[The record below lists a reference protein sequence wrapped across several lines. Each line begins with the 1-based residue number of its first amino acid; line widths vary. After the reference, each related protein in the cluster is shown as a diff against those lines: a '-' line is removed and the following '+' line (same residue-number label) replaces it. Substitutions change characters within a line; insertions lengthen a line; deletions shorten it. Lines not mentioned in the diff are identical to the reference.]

1 MGGGQW
7 STLLFGRI
15 MRQMQDRYIRIIIS
29 VLLIFT
35 AAREICAQQLDST
48 VRNALDA
55 RLSEYFA
62 AIEREGADVQ
72 KEECDFL
79 IDTCKD
85 SLMRQHVALSIYDHY
100 VSSKVMGAEAVA
112 IHVFDNWFAT
122 GKVKM
127 RNDSEMMAA
136 RVFTEFNRMSLIGE
150 DAPELTLFD
159 FAGKPVDIFGDDRS
173 GRYSILYFY
182 DSSCAT
188 CKLQTILLRNL
199 LQDEDFPVDMY
210 AVYAAGNKSDWKAYV
225 DDQLTINAENVNVF
239 HLWDPEISSDF
250 QRKYGVVMTPRLF
263 LIGPDGRII
272 GRSLD
277 AQALSQMF
285 HMIFDEV
292 ELEYGSDESVALYDG
307 LFAGSVPSQND
318 VETVSDYIMSS
329 TLEKGDTVMF
339 RQMTGDLLY
348 YLTLQRGEAFKEGL
362 DGLIK
367 GKILSMPSVWK
378 SEDDSLKVVGMA
390 EMYHDLL
397 SKSTPGKT
405 VPDMKLPGVLLS
417 KGKEK
422 AGEFKL
428 RKLRGKDNYIMFV
441 TDGCHVCA
449 AEKAEARVM
458 VAEDRKV
465 RILMVNVDDVLS
477 SDPALASRMFDSFD
491 LSVLPFIMQTDRKGH
506 IVRRYMSLAD

>member
-1 MGGGQW
+1 
-7 STLLFGRI
+7 
-15 MRQMQDRYIRIIIS
+15 MRNIFIRITICA
-29 VLLIFT
+29 LLIFT
-35 AAREICAQQLDST
+35 AVGEIRAQQLDTT

-55 RLSEYFA
+55 KLTEYFA
-62 AIEREGADVQ
+62 AIEREGTDVQ

-79 IDTCKD
+79 IETCKD
-85 SLMRQHVALSIYDHY
+85 SLMRQHVAVSIYDHY
-100 VSSKVMGAEAVA
+100 ISSKVMGAEAVA
-112 IHVFDNWFAT
+112 IHVFDKWFAS
-122 GKVKM
+122 GKVRM
-127 RNDSEMMAA
+127 RNDSELISA
-136 RVFTEFNRMSLIGE
+136 RVFAEFNRMSLVGE

-159 FAGKPVDIFGDDRS
+159 FEGNPVTLFGEDKS

-210 AVYAAGNKSDWKAYV
+210 AVYAARNMYNWKTYMEEE
-225 DDQLTINAENVNVF
+225 LTINAGNVNVF
-239 HLWDPEISSDF
+239 HLWDPDISSDF

-277 AQALSQMF
+277 AQALSQML

-292 ELEYGSDESVALYDG
+292 ELEYGSDESVELFDG
-307 LFAGSVPSQND
+307 LFGGSVPSKDD
-318 VETVSDYIMSS
+318 VAAVSDYIMSS
-329 TLEKGDTVMF
+329 TLAKGDTVMF

-348 YLTLQRGEAFKEGL
+348 YLALQRGEGFKEGL
-362 DGLIK
+362 DELITE
-367 GKILSMPSVWK
+367 KILRQPSVWK
-378 SEDDSLKVVGMA
+378 SKVDSLKVIGMA

-397 SKSTPGKT
+397 SKSTLGKM

-441 TDGCHVCA
+441 TDGCNVCA
-449 AEKAEARVM
+449 AEKAEARLM
-458 VAEDRKV
+458 AAEDRKV

-477 SDPALASRMFDSFD
+477 SDPAMASRMFDSFD
-491 LSVLPFIMQTDRKGH
+491 LSVLPFIMQTDCKGH
-506 IVRRYMSLAD
+506 VVRRYMTLMN

>member
-1 MGGGQW
+1 
-7 STLLFGRI
+7 
-15 MRQMQDRYIRIIIS
+15 MRNRFIGTIVS
-29 VLLIFT
+29 VLLMLT
-35 AAREICAQQLDST
+35 AVWDIYAQQLDST

-55 RLSEYFA
+55 RLTEYFA
-62 AIEREGADVQ
+62 AIEREGTDVQ

-100 VSSKVMGAEAVA
+100 ISSKVMGAEAVA
-112 IHVFDNWFAT
+112 IHVFDKWFAS

-136 RVFTEFNRMSLIGE
+136 RVFAEFNRMSLIGE
-150 DAPELTLFD
+150 DAPEITLFD
-159 FAGKPVDIFGDDRS
+159 IEGNPVTLFGDDKS

-188 CKLQTILLRNL
+188 CKLQTILMRNL
-199 LQDEDFPVDMY
+199 LQDEDFPVDLY
-210 AVYAAGNKSDWKAYV
+210 AVYAAGNRYDWKTYI
-225 DDQLTINAENVNVF
+225 DEQLTINARNVNVF
-239 HLWDPEISSDF
+239 HLWDPDISSDF

-277 AQALSQMF
+277 AQALSRML

-307 LFAGSVPSQND
+307 LFGGSLPSKD
-318 VETVSDYIMSS
+318 EVEAVSDYIMSS

-348 YLTLQRGEAFKEGL
+348 YLTLQRGEGFKEGL
-362 DGLIK
+362 AELVSE
-367 GKILSMPSVWK
+367 KILDRPDVWT

-390 EMYHDLL
+390 EMYRDLL

-422 AGEFKL
+422 EGMFRL
-428 RKLRGKDNYIMFV
+428 RRLGGKVNYIMFV

-449 AEKAEARVM
+449 AEKAEARM
-458 VAEDRKV
+458 MAAEDRKV

-477 SDPALASRMFDSFD
+477 SDPALVSRMFGSFD
-491 LSVLPFIMQTDRKGH
+491 LSVLPFIMQTDRKGR
-506 IVRRYMSLAD
+506 IVRRYMIFHKS

>member
-1 MGGGQW
+1 MIL
-7 STLLFGRI
+7 SA
-15 MRQMQDRYIRIIIS
+15 
-29 VLLIFT
+29 LLIFT
-35 AAREICAQQLDST
+35 AAREICARQLDST

-55 RLSEYFA
+55 KLSEYFA
-62 AIEREGADVQ
+62 AIEREGTDVQ
-72 KEECDFL
+72 KGECDFL

-112 IHVFDNWFAT
+112 IHVFDKWFAT

-136 RVFTEFNRMSLIGE
+136 RVFAEFNRMSLIGE
-150 DAPELTLFD
+150 DAPELTLSD
-159 FAGKPVDIFGDDRS
+159 PEGNLVSLFGDEKS

-188 CKLQTILLRNL
+188 CKLQTILMRNL
-199 LQDEDFPVDMY
+199 LQDEDFPVDLY
-210 AVYAAGNKSDWKAYV
+210 AVYAADNMDDWKAYV
-225 DDQLTINAENVNVF
+225 DAQLTIESGNVNVF
-239 HLWDPEISSDF
+239 HLWDPDISSDF

-277 AQALSQMF
+277 AQALSQML

-307 LFAGSVPSQND
+307 LFAGPAPSRDD
-318 VETVSDYIMSS
+318 VVAVSDYIMSS

-348 YLTLQRGEAFKEGL
+348 YLMLQKGEGFKEGM
-362 DGLIK
+362 DELINEQ
-367 GKILSMPSVWK
+367 ILRQPSVWK
-378 SEDDSLKVVGMA
+378 SKDDSLKVIGMA

-397 SKSTPGKT
+397 SKSTPGKL
-405 VPDMKLPGVLLS
+405 VPDIRFPGVLLS

-422 AGEFKL
+422 SGEFKL
-428 RKLRGKDNYIMFV
+428 RKLRGKENYIMFV

-449 AEKAEARVM
+449 AEKAEARTM
-458 VAEDRKV
+458 TAEDRKV
-465 RILMVNVDDVLS
+465 RILMINVDDVLS
-477 SDPALASRMFDSFD
+477 SDPGLASRMFDSFD

-506 IVRRYMSLAD
+506 ILRRYMTFVN